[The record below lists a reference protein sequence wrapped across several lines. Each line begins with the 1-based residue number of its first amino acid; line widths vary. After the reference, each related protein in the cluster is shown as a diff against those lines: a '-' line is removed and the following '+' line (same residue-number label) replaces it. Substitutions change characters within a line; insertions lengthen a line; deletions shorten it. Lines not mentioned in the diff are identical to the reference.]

1 MSASQRITRGT
12 VSISTSKSAAHASAT
27 TPTTLIW
34 HQRCMDGY
42 ARSCEIYAEAAKSYN
57 ERAKVYLEK
66 VEDFNTTLATLL
78 QSDATYALTHMPKIP
93 SLPKQPTAPV
103 FPTKPFEP
111 RQSVLSVLREVESRD
126 LNSLLGTPGIL
137 VDRSKQHELVFEYQ
151 SIMDTA
157 NENISWTTQKVA
169 LANAQLQSRVQVIKA
184 DAVIERDT
192 YVAIARN
199 YKKAI
204 EARYATISVIETVSG
219 LPVYDS
225 QSKSAVKRRK
235 EKSVEEE
242 TMVQPMSSK
251 RKMKLRAIK
260 PAVSAKRRMR
270 SIASIDANEEEIG
283 DQSVYSAPGLI
294 FRTKKA

>member
-12 VSISTSKSAAHASAT
+12 VSILTSNSAAHASAT
-27 TPTTLIW
+27 TLTTLIW

-66 VEDFNTTLATLL
+66 VEDFNTTLTTLL
-78 QSDATYALTHMPKIP
+78 QSDATYALTHIPKIP
-93 SLPKQPTAPV
+93 SLPNQPTAPV

-169 LANAQLQSRVQVIKA
+169 LRQRTVAEQSPSHQSRCSNRESHICGNCA
-184 DAVIERDT
+184 
-192 YVAIARN
+192 
-199 YKKAI
+199 KAI
-204 EARYATISVIETVSG
+204 EARYTTISVIETVSG

-251 RKMKLRAIK
+251 RKMELRAIK

-270 SIASIDANEEEIG
+270 SITSIDANEEEIG
-283 DQSVYSAPGLI
+283 DQSVYSAPGFI